1 MSKSME
7 RDLRIVLLG
16 KTGVGKS
23 ASGNTIL
30 GKKSFTEDISSVS
43 RTDKWKKETT
53 EFEGKTLTVTDTPG
67 LLHTSKDRKELVK
80 EIVETTLKIQPGPHV
95 LLLVLRLGSF
105 SREDKKVLET
115 FQKVF
120 TDAKPYTIVLFTNG
134 GQHEA
139 KEFMDRNPRSNEI
152 RKALPLAHPG
162 PHVFLIVLDL
172 QRFTQ
177 ECQEMVEKIWKSFG
191 EDAAQFAVALF
202 THEDELKKRGKPIKK
217 FIGESTELNNFVS
230 KCKGGFYTV
239 DNNNQDP
246 AEATNLLQFIN
257 NVVNKNGGKAYTQ
270 EMLEKAMRNSGI
282 RKKIALSVS
291 GTAMAGA
298 GVGGI
303 ATYFSGSTIGVPIGA
318 AAGGA
323 VGGVMGGVG
332 IVAAQHIKANNCV
345 IQ

>member
-1 MSKSME
+1 MTSKDFLPSVPT
-7 RDLRIVLLG
+7 DLGIVLIGKVGAG
-16 KTGVGKS
+16 KTAVMNS
-23 ASGNTIL
+23 IL
-30 GKKSFTEDISSVS
+30 RCSQKNE
-43 RTDKWKKETT
+43 ETT
-53 EFEGKTLTVTDTPG
+53 SNTKMCQNVCINGQNVVIVDTPG
-67 LLHTSKDRKELVK
+67 LCDAEK
-80 EIVETTLKIQPGPHV
+80 
-95 LLLVLRLGSF
+95 
-105 SREDKKVLET
+105 
-115 FQKVF
+115 
-120 TDAKPYTIVLFTNG
+120 TDDEVI
-134 GQHEA
+134 
-139 KEFMDRNPRSNEI
+139 DEI

-177 ECQEMVEKIWKSFG
+177 ECQEMVETIWKSFG

-202 THEDELKKRGKPIKK
+202 THGDELKKRGKPIKK

-230 KCKGGFYTV
+230 KCKGGFYAV

-246 AEATNLLQFIN
+246 AEVTKLLQFIN

-270 EMLEKAMRNSGI
+270 EMQQMAIRNSGI
-282 RKKIALSVS
+282 RRKIALSVS
-291 GTAMAGA
+291 GSAMAGA
-298 GVGGI
+298 GVGGV

-323 VGGVMGGVG
+323 VGGVMGAVG